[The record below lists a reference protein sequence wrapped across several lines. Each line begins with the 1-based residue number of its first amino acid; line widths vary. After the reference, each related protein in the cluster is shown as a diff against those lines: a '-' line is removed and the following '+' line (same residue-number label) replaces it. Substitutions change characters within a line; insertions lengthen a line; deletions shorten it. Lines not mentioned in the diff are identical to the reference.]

1 MAKGKKKANAK
12 TKKAVK
18 ENKPVAA
25 AEKKETVTVVDEL
38 AEPAAKAMVAEP
50 VAEVKA
56 EKAAPVAVDAPAAP
70 KKAAPK
76 AATTEKAA
84 DKKSAAKK
92 TAKPAVK
99 KAAEAKKPGRK
110 PMTEQEKADAR
121 KEREAMKA
129 AAANMKPK
137 FVLQF
142 QGQDAD
148 LEQLAEAAAADFK
161 AKRKRT
167 PLTELKIYLVPEN
180 GMAYYVANGS
190 IEGSIPL

>member
-12 TKKAVK
+12 SKKVAK
-18 ENKPVAA
+18 QNKPIAS
-25 AEKKETVTVVDEL
+25 AEKKETVSVV
-38 AEPAAKAMVAEP
+38 AESAESAAKAMVAEP
-50 VAEVKA
+50 IVEAKA
-56 EKAAPVAVDAPAAP
+56 EKEVPVAVDVPAVPKKEETAADPAAP
-70 KKAAPK
+70 EKKP
-76 AATTEKAA
+76 
-84 DKKSAAKK
+84 AAKK
-92 TAKPAVK
+92 TTKSK
-99 KAAEAKKPGRK
+99 TAETKKPGRK
-110 PMTEQEKADAR
+110 PMTEQEKAAAR

-161 AKRKRT
+161 AKHKRT
-167 PLTELKIYLVPEN
+167 PLTELRIYLVPEN
-180 GMAYYVANGS
+180 GTAYYVANGD

>member
-18 ENKPVAA
+18 QSKPVAA
-25 AEKKETVTVVDEL
+25 AEKKESVTVLTES
-38 AEPAAKAMVAEP
+38 AETTAKVTVAEP
-50 VAEVKA
+50 IA
-56 EKAAPVAVDAPAAP
+56 EKAAPKAETAAKATDKKPAEEKPAAKKAAKPAAKKAAAP
-70 KKAAPK
+70 KG
-76 AATTEKAA
+76 T
-84 DKKSAAKK
+84 
-92 TAKPAVK
+92 
-99 KAAEAKKPGRK
+99 EAKKPGRK

-167 PLTELKIYLVPEN
+167 LLTELKIYLVPEN
-180 GMAYYVANGS
+180 GTAYYVANGG